1 MIRVINRVMKKVN
14 LIIGL
19 GGITITLFPAIQL
32 KNPQT

>member
-19 GGITITLFPAIQL
+19 ASENHYKPYHFFIA
-32 KNPQT
+32 